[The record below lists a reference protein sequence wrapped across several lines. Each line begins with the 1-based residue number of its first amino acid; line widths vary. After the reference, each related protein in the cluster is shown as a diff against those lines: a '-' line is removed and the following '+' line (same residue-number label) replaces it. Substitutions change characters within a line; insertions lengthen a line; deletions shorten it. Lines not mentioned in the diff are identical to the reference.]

1 MTKLDD
7 AFLAYAS
14 DILADTNAGL
24 SGMKIVQYCNSY
36 AIDFN
41 RVTPYGSYP
50 FDAPNKRTAL
60 KENLKV
66 FAAPEQFRIIK
77 ELCELPALCDQEKV
91 KELKLRLFSRYGNLA
106 TEKISET
113 ELIQKTKHWLSNHP
127 DALKQYESALAKYE
141 GGIFER
147 NTLDDMRLAFE
158 LLVKDLLGNG
168 KSLENQ
174 IAEIGAKLKSTGAS
188 VELRNM
194 VQQVIK
200 YYTDFQNNHVKHND
214 AVNDKEIEYIIE
226 LTSVVMKFLI
236 KILGGV
242 S

>member
-168 KSLENQ
+168 KSLEHQ